1 MKNNIDSQ
9 VDETLEKCI
18 LSTPRKSFFLF
29 AGAGSGKTYS
39 LVLLLKKIRNS
50 IGKDLLLQGKN
61 VAVITFTNA
70 ATDEI
75 INRLDYSPIFHIS
88 TIHSFVWDLIRY
100 YQTDIKRL
108 YCQYIIEDMEVLEKK
123 LDATQNK
130 ATKTYFSNVEKFEY
144 LKERLIKAQTIDKF
158 VYNPNGSNP
167 EHNALKH
174 AEVIKISARMII
186 KNKVLQQI
194 IAQRYPILLIDESQD
209 TKKELIDAFFEIQR
223 NFADIFTL
231 GLLGDQKQRIYADG
245 KENIE
250 SIIPAEWEKP
260 IKRMNYRCAKR
271 IIQLANTIGK
281 AIKSFG
287 CLHNSILP
295 RNLFSIES
303 NFVEKN
309 PSLVK
314 EYNDGDYYNP
324 QTEIKLFTNDK
335 AGKSGRARWYIA
347 NKNVI
352 KSGSEYLNKW
362 KVIVSSAN
370 AGGQKRSN
378 QIAIVDNHSAF
389 GRSRVALKTFETEKE
404 AQNFFKYATSE
415 IIRFA
420 FLLTDESLTS
430 LAKKVPDLLDY
441 SDNNGIIDYDGD
453 LNLQIYRLFCI
464 DYKNQQYIREI
475 LASKE

>member
-1 MKNNIDSQ
+1 MNDPHLALLEFFPCSKDIFKDVAIADGLSIVLKNM
-9 VDETLEKCI
+9 EKNECGFTYKY
-18 LSTPRKSFFLF
+18 SV
-29 AGAGSGKTYS
+29 GGKTITIQANNPGNDMFS
-39 LVLLLKKIRNS
+39 LNP
-50 IGKDLLLQGKN
+50 QN
-61 VAVITFTNA
+61 N
-70 ATDEI
+70 EI
-75 INRLDYSPIFHIS
+75 I
-88 TIHSFVWDLIRY
+88 
-100 YQTDIKRL
+100 
-108 YCQYIIEDMEVLEKK
+108 KK
-123 LDATQNK
+123 LD
-130 ATKTYFSNVEKFEY
+130 
-144 LKERLIKAQTIDKF
+144 
-158 VYNPNGSNP
+158 
-167 EHNALKH
+167 
-174 AEVIKISARMII
+174 
-186 KNKVLQQI
+186 
-194 IAQRYPILLIDESQD
+194 
-209 TKKELIDAFFEIQR
+209 
-223 NFADIFTL
+223 
-231 GLLGDQKQRIYADG
+231 
-245 KENIE
+245 
-250 SIIPAEWEKP
+250 
-260 IKRMNYRCAKR
+260 
-271 IIQLANTIGK
+271 K

-287 CLHNSILP
+287 CLHDSILP

-303 NFVEKN
+303 DFVEKN

-352 KSGSEYLNKW
+352 TSGSEYLNKW

-404 AQNFFKYATSE
+404 AQNFFRYATSE

-420 FLLTDESLTS
+420 FLLTDKSLTS

-453 LNLQIYRLFCI
+453 LNIQIYRLFCI